1 MVKRYHDNVSLPQGP
16 RTIARA
22 LLDENTPKDEDDK
35 NVTFILTKMLLT
47 ANV

>member
-22 LLDENTPKDEDDK
+22 LFDENTPKDEDDK